1 MWIPYKEWTTVSDCW
16 VFFVCSFFGGIG
28 NDLFYYFFFLFFGFV
43 SNRYGRPGKKCVVVS
58 VELESQKIISIY
70 FLGKQVGKKGN
81 SRKKLGQKSTARLL
95 SQICS
100 IFRSTEM
107 DVLGNFSD
115 GAVTRI
121 TIWRYHYFCSIEIIP
136 FLWCRHMWDVYV
148 QEVGNGGA
156 RHGLWLLPCRPMLH
170 CPLRDTVIGEI
181 LPCLQFYCS
190 MKDS

>member
-1 MWIPYKEWTTVSDCW
+1 MLNTVTSSVNPHNVNSLQRMNYSFRLLGFFCLFIFWGYREW
-16 VFFVCSFFGGIG
+16 FI
-28 NDLFYYFFFLFFGFV
+28 LLLFFLFFGFV

-100 IFRSTEM
+100 ILRSTEM

-121 TIWRYHYFCSIEIIP
+121 TIWRYHYFCSINYH
-136 FLWCRHMWDVYV
+136 F
-148 QEVGNGGA
+148 
-156 RHGLWLLPCRPMLH
+156 
-170 CPLRDTVIGEI
+170 
-181 LPCLQFYCS
+181 
-190 MKDS
+190 